1 MGVAYRGG
9 ILLEDIEVDFQ
20 VEAVELPHTMGF
32 GVRERVT
39 LKGQLSE
46 TDRVRLQRA
55 ARFCPVGQVL
65 NKGALDIEDQVQ
77 WSSGDVSAGKLS
89 LEQSPASPCA
99 GVPLPS
105 GSVRGRYLLD
115 TKEYEEDGGMAHEGE
130 AKVYVTCE
138 NLTRS
143 STWTLLAGHSS
154 QGFVPPPI
162 PLVYAAWAASTVTT
176 LNRLLPRDSEASGNV
191 AVELSIPAG
200 GGRGDSQTNA
210 AQGIV
215 APRQAVR
222 RVKVPGSPKT
232 TPIEV
237 VHAALQADPIS
248 AACLHGGVLLEDEV
262 LVDVEPSR

>member
-9 ILLEDIEVDFQ
+9 ILLDDIEVDFQ
-20 VEAVELPHTMGF
+20 VEAVELPHTLGF

-46 TDRVRLQRA
+46 TERIRLQRA

-65 NKGALDIEDQVQ
+65 NKGALDTEDQVQ
-77 WSSGDVSAGKLS
+77 WSSGYVSAGTPS
-89 LEQSPASPCA
+89 REQPSTSPCA

-115 TKEYEEDGGMAHEGE
+115 TKEHEEDGAMAHEGE

-154 QGFVPPPI
+154 RGFVPSPV

-176 LNRLLPRDSEASGNV
+176 LNRLLPRDAEASGNA
-191 AVELSIPAG
+191 AVELSIPAVG
-200 GGRGDSQTNA
+200 NRGDSQTNA
-210 AQGIV
+210 AQGIL
-215 APRQAVR
+215 APRQVVR
-222 RVKVPGSPKT
+222 LVKVPGSPKT

-248 AACLHGGVLLEDEV
+248 SACLHGGILLEDEV
-262 LVDVEPSR
+262 LVR